1 MDKVNILLIDDQPA
15 KLLSYE
21 VILAE
26 LGENLI
32 KATSPHEA
40 LGILLK
46 TEDVA
51 VVLIDVVM
59 PQLDGFQLAAMI
71 REHPRF
77 QKLAIIFVSA
87 IQVGEMDHLRG
98 YEIGAVDY
106 VSVPVVPKMLRAK
119 VRVFVDLYRKT
130 RQLEVLNA
138 ELEER
143 VAARTAELEAQTE
156 RLRQSEER
164 RSIAL
169 SAGDMGSWEVDLVTG
184 HLEWDD
190 GPYRIFGVDPAHFE
204 PTVERIEAMMHPDDR
219 EKNAL
224 AAIVALG
231 EPRFQVEFRIVRPSG
246 EVRWCYGAGIITR
259 DAEGNPVR
267 MNGVTVDITDRKR
280 AEERQVL
287 LAREVD
293 HRAKNTLAVVLSV
306 LRLTRAP
313 TTKDFITTVEGRV
326 HALAAT
332 HNLLSATRWEG
343 ADLGKI
349 VEEEMAPY
357 HANHRQR
364 VITGGPAVVL
374 LPATAQAV
382 ALALHELATNAAK
395 YGALSTETGTLSVSW
410 RAEGDALVLDWTETG
425 GPPAAEPAR
434 LGFGL
439 TIVRSSIEAQF
450 RGGVSYEWR
459 RDGLRCTLSIPAAQI
474 AAPPAVAEAPRAG
487 AGQQRN
493 TAQPCRHAPAGRRG
507 RAACQHADR
516 GDPGRARRHRGR
528 PLRPP
533 DRRAGRGQGRALRR
547 RHPRPQSRRRIGR
560 SAGRPP
566 AGARRAVRV
575 HYRLPAREHRSPLRQ
590 RSRAAEADRRGG
602 TRKRAAHFAGQRA
615 HDAGRCRGR
624 LTAPTIVHFIPCGI
638 GRLCGGSRRATDIV
652 RALLGLYGR

>member
-224 AAIVALG
+224 AAIVGLG
-231 EPRFQVEFRIVRPSG
+231 EQRFQVEFRIVRPSG

-259 DAEGNPVR
+259 DADGKPVR
-267 MNGVTVDITDRKR
+267 MNGVTLDITDRKR

-313 TTKDFITTVEGRV
+313 TTKDFIATVEGRV

-395 YGALSTETGTLSVSW
+395 YGALSTETGTLSVTW

-474 AAPPAVAEAPRAG
+474 AAPPAVAEAP
-487 AGQQRN
+487 
-493 TAQPCRHAPAGRRG
+493 APV
-507 RAACQHADR
+507 
-516 GDPGRARRHRGR
+516 
-528 PLRPP
+528 
-533 DRRAGRGQGRALRR
+533 
-547 RHPRPQSRRRIGR
+547 
-560 SAGRPP
+560 P
-566 AGARRAVRV
+566 ANN
-575 HYRLPAREHRSPLRQ
+575 
-590 RSRAAEADRRGG
+590 G
-602 TRKRAAHFAGQRA
+602 TRRSLADMRLLVVEDELLVSMLIEEILGELGAAVAGPY
-615 HDAGRCRGR
+615 GR
-624 LTAPTIVHFIPCGI
+624 LTDGLAAAKAERFDGAILDLNLAGESADPLADLLLARGVPFVFITGYQRESI
-638 GRLCGGSRRATDIV
+638 DRRYANVPVLQKPIDAAALESVLLT
-652 RALLGLYGR
+652 LLGSEPMMRAAAEGD

>member
-32 KATSPHEA
+32 KANSPHEA

-46 TEDVA
+46 TDDVA

-59 PQLDGFQLAAMI
+59 PGVDGFQLAAMI

-87 IQVGEMDHLRG
+87 VQVGEMDHLRG

-106 VSVPVVPKMLRAK
+106 VSVPVIPKVLRAK

-130 RQLEVLNA
+130 RQLEALNA

-143 VAARTAELEAQTE
+143 VVARTAELEAQTE

-169 SAGDMGSWEVDLVTG
+169 SAGDMGSWEVDLATG

-224 AAIVALG
+224 AAIIASP
-231 EPRFQVEFRIVRPSG
+231 ESRFQVEFRIVRPSG
-246 EVRWCYGAGIITR
+246 EVRWCYGAGIILR
-259 DAEGNPVR
+259 DAAGKPVR
-267 MNGVTVDITDRKR
+267 VNGVTVDITDRKR

-306 LRLTRAP
+306 LRLTRAA
-313 TTKDFITTVEGRV
+313 TTQDFIATVEGRV

-332 HNLLSATRWEG
+332 HNLLSSTRWEG

-357 HANHRQR
+357 HASHRQR
-364 VITGGPAVVL
+364 VITSGPAVIL

-395 YGALSTETGTLSVSW
+395 YGALSTETGTLHVRW
-410 RAEGDALVLDWTETG
+410 KIGDDALVLDWAETG
-425 GPPAAEPAR
+425 GPPTAEPAR

-450 RGGVSYEWR
+450 RGGVSYDWR
-459 RDGLRCTLSIPAAQI
+459 PEGLRCRLSIPAAQI
-474 AAPPAVAEAPRAG
+474 AAAPTPEEAPAEAPSDSHMRRSLAG
-487 AGQQRN
+487 MRLMVVEDELLVSMLIEEILGEFGATVAGPYGRLADGLAAAKAERFDGAILDLNLAGESADPLADLLLARGVPFIFITGYQRESID
-493 TAQPCRHAPAGRRG
+493 RRYANVPVLQKPIDAAALESVLLTLLG
-507 RAACQHADR
+507 SEPMLRAAD
-516 GDPGRARRHRGR
+516 GN
-528 PLRPP
+528 
-533 DRRAGRGQGRALRR
+533 
-547 RHPRPQSRRRIGR
+547 
-560 SAGRPP
+560 
-566 AGARRAVRV
+566 
-575 HYRLPAREHRSPLRQ
+575 
-590 RSRAAEADRRGG
+590 
-602 TRKRAAHFAGQRA
+602 
-615 HDAGRCRGR
+615 
-624 LTAPTIVHFIPCGI
+624 
-638 GRLCGGSRRATDIV
+638 
-652 RALLGLYGR
+652 

>member
-46 TEDVA
+46 TDDVA

-87 IQVGEMDHLRG
+87 IQVGETDHLRG

-106 VSVPVVPKMLRAK
+106 VSVPIVPKVLRAK

-130 RQLEVLNA
+130 RQLEVLNS

-156 RLRQSEER
+156 RLRRSEER

-184 HLEWDD
+184 HIEWDE

-219 EKNAL
+219 KKSSVADL
-224 AAIVALG
+224 VALG
-231 EPRFQVEFRIVRPSG
+231 GSRFQVEFRLVRPSG
-246 EVRWCYGAGIITR
+246 EVRWCYGAGIILR
-259 DAEGNPVR
+259 DAAGKAVR

-306 LRLTRAP
+306 LRLTRAA
-313 TTKDFITTVEGRV
+313 TTEDFIATVEGRV

-332 HNLLSATRWEG
+332 HNLLSSTRWEG

-364 VITGGPAVVL
+364 VITSGPAVIL

-395 YGALSTETGTLSVSW
+395 YGALSTETGTLSVAW
-410 RAEGDALVLDWTETG
+410 RAQGDALVLDWTETG

-450 RGGVSYEWR
+450 RGGVSYDWQPE
-459 RDGLRCTLSIPAAQI
+459 GLRCRLSIPAAQI
-474 AAPPAVAEAPRAG
+474 AASPSAAETPAPV
-487 AGQQRN
+487 
-493 TAQPCRHAPAGRRG
+493 PA
-507 RAACQHADR
+507 DE
-516 GDPGRARRHRGR
+516 
-528 PLRPP
+528 
-533 DRRAGRGQGRALRR
+533 
-547 RHPRPQSRRRIGR
+547 
-560 SAGRPP
+560 
-566 AGARRAVRV
+566 GARRSLADM
-575 HYRLPAREHRSPLRQ
+575 RLLVVEDELLVSMLIEEILGEFGATVAGPYGRLADGLAAAKAERFDGAILDLNLAGESADPLADLLLARGVPFIFITGYQ
-590 RSRAAEADRRGG
+590 RESIDRRYANVPVLQKPIDAAALESVLLTLLGSEPMLRAADGN
-602 TRKRAAHFAGQRA
+602 
-615 HDAGRCRGR
+615 
-624 LTAPTIVHFIPCGI
+624 
-638 GRLCGGSRRATDIV
+638 
-652 RALLGLYGR
+652 

>member
-190 GPYRIFGVDPAHFE
+190 GPYRIFGVDPAHFA

-224 AAIVALG
+224 AAIVGLG
-231 EPRFQVEFRIVRPSG
+231 EQRFQVEFRIVRPSG

-259 DAEGNPVR
+259 DADGKPVR
-267 MNGVTVDITDRKR
+267 MNGVTLDITDRKR

-313 TTKDFITTVEGRV
+313 TTKDFIATVEGRV

-364 VITGGPAVVL
+364 VVTGGPAVVL

-395 YGALSTETGTLSVSW
+395 YGALSTETGTLSVTW

-459 RDGLRCTLSIPAAQI
+459 RDGLRCSLSIPAVQI
-474 AAPPAVAEAPRAG
+474 AAPPAVAEAP
-487 AGQQRN
+487 
-493 TAQPCRHAPAGRRG
+493 APAPADNRTRRSL
-507 RAACQHADR
+507 ADMR
-516 GDPGRARRHRGR
+516 LLVVEDELLVSMLIEEILGELGATV
-528 PLRPP
+528 
-533 DRRAGRGQGRALRR
+533 AG
-547 RHPRPQSRRRIGR
+547 P
-560 SAGRPP
+560 
-566 AGARRAVRV
+566 
-575 HYRLPAREHRSPLRQ
+575 Y
-590 RSRAAEADRRGG
+590 
-602 TRKRAAHFAGQRA
+602 
-615 HDAGRCRGR
+615 GR
-624 LTAPTIVHFIPCGI
+624 LTDGLAAAKAERFDGAILDLNLAGESADPLADLLLARGVPFVFITGYQRESI
-638 GRLCGGSRRATDIV
+638 DRRYANVPVLQKPIDAAALESVLLT
-652 RALLGLYGR
+652 LLGSEPMMRAAAEGD